1 MDRRLELLDVSTHVL
16 SQGAAPAAH
25 FLQLQGFG
33 EFGISNSQQQ
43 QEHQQEAAAATTQA
57 LQRG

>member
-1 MDRRLELLDVSTHVL
+1 MDRRLELLDVSTHAL
-16 SQGAAPAAH
+16 SQGAAAH